1 MKELEE
7 RDFEEE
13 VSLCCIDDL
22 LVQDLLMVTTM
33 KTMIHACFSQLVKK
47 NHEPR
52 ESPDYQIVN
61 GTQKRRQ
68 RQCKVCS
75 NRKRHVG
82 DRRATKYFC
91 AACSPSDKTR
101 TYLCNKVWPH
111 YPGNALVCHQICTT
125 SGATG
130 PTALHRAVAATFNVG
145 KLSER
150 SGQRQRE
157 KSIGD
162 AVIVVK
168 MTKRKMI
175 LVTLRVSTPPM
186 TTTAALQVKV
196 VLC

>member
-1 MKELEE
+1 M
-7 RDFEEE
+7 R
-13 VSLCCIDDL
+13 
-22 LVQDLLMVTTM
+22 VQDLLMVTTM

-101 TYLCNKVWPH
+101 ECFGLSPNLH
-111 YPGNALVCHQICTT
+111 YKWRNGT
-125 SGATG
+125 
-130 PTALHRAVAATFNVG
+130 HRPPPRCGRDIQRREAVG
-145 KLSER
+145 KVGSKIAGKKRRRRRDSGEDDEAEDDPSDVESIHSANDNDRSAPGEGSALLSNH
-150 SGQRQRE
+150 
-157 KSIGD
+157 
-162 AVIVVK
+162 
-168 MTKRKMI
+168 
-175 LVTLRVSTPPM
+175 
-186 TTTAALQVKV
+186 
-196 VLC
+196 